1 LLLDQSTSTFLF
13 LDIFRVSGEM
23 KNGVI
28 GVQNLVERFFEGP
41 LGAGFD
47 SLTGLVTELIGNRST
62 DVP

>member
-1 LLLDQSTSTFLF
+1 
-13 LDIFRVSGEM
+13 M